1 MWLWLKENHPII
13 HEVVQ
18 WAVLAIAVAALVNSC
33 IILAREMGYCSRAS
47 IGDRWAQEHDV
58 PAVRMGPR
66 KRGYE
71 TDLVAKA
78 IVQSRGMV

>member
-33 IILAREMGYCSRAS
+33 IILSAAS
-47 IGDRWAQEHDV
+47 DGAG
-58 PAVRMGPR
+58 M
-66 KRGYE
+66 KRG
-71 TDLVAKA
+71 
-78 IVQSRGMV
+78 

>member
-33 IILAREMGYCSRAS
+33 IILS
-47 IGDRWAQEHDV
+47 AQ
-58 PAVRMGPR
+58 
-66 KRGYE
+66 
-71 TDLVAKA
+71 
-78 IVQSRGMV
+78 

>member
-33 IILAREMGYCSRAS
+33 IILSARPAS
-47 IGDRWAQEHDV
+47 DGAG
-58 PAVRMGPR
+58 M
-66 KRGYE
+66 KRG
-71 TDLVAKA
+71 
-78 IVQSRGMV
+78 